1 MKLSEKGIYET
12 NKWIEKNINF
22 FGIDRNILKIKPICE
37 LAFCLMAIDSE
48 IPNNKV
54 TKFIVDEL
62 VNFDLENL
70 LISNSKNVN
79 LAILLNDFIFI
90 VTGEKR
96 LNDEVI
102 DGITRNNWNE
112 FTEIEKKE
120 FLCYRKLIE
129 RNFKDFKFEDKKLHY
144 RTLTVSQEYSLTHYI
159 FFKTYLGRKKL
170 DLINQNMSENLNFI
184 LSLTLKEIILA
195 NYDIASELILS
206 FFMISNI
213 NYIQYNSELVLQILN
228 LIYDQFIGGI
238 CFKINQNNFINNY
251 HTILVNNML
260 WREVRKWEKY
270 IRKLN

>member
-1 MKLSEKGIYET
+1 MKLSEKGLYET
-12 NKWIEKNINF
+12 NKWIENNINF
-22 FGIDRNILKIKPICE
+22 FGIDQNILKIKPICE

-62 VNFDLENL
+62 VNFDLESL

-79 LAILLNDFIFI
+79 LAILLNNFIFI

-102 DGITRNNWNE
+102 DGITKNNWNE

-120 FLCYRKLIE
+120 FLCYRKLTE
-129 RNFKDFKFEDKKLHY
+129 RNFKDFKLEDKKLHY
-144 RTLTVSQEYSLTHYI
+144 NSLTVSQEYSLTHYI

-184 LSLTLKEIILA
+184 LSLALKEIILA

-206 FFMISNI
+206 FFMISDI

-228 LIYDQFIGGI
+228 LIYDQFIGKV